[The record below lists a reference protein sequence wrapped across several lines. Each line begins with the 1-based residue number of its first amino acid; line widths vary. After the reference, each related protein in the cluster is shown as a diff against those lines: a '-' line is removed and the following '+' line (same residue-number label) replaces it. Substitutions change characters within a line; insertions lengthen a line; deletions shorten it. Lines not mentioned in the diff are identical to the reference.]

1 MLHNGLELNACLRL
15 LGEEVQRAGKLIIW
29 FSSNLGSG
37 NQRWAAIYEYKS
49 SYYSQSTD
57 AGQTGPYAALSGAFA
72 RTISDIDMSSLKIGG
87 ISMPSKVFI
96 ELLSSKLDPQ
106 KIEAVANKMLAS
118 DDFEESAPGDITIEE
133 FFHHRETANG
143 TGSIFQLWPGDDPEE
158 WENNF
163 AELPRANGRTL
174 YISSWDG
181 GMCANGS
188 ECIEEF
194 LGHYWGS
201 KTNDGICGPY
211 ESFADVFE
219 DEYLG

>member
-1 MLHNGLELNACLRL
+1 
-15 LGEEVQRAGKLIIW
+15 
-29 FSSNLGSG
+29 
-37 NQRWAAIYEYKS
+37 
-49 SYYSQSTD
+49 
-57 AGQTGPYAALSGAFA
+57 
-72 RTISDIDMSSLKIGG
+72 
-87 ISMPSKVFI
+87 
-96 ELLSSKLDPQ
+96 
-106 KIEAVANKMLAS
+106 MLAS
-118 DDFEESAPGDITIEE
+118 DHFEESAPGDKTIEE

-163 AELPRANGRTL
+163 AELLRANGRTL

-201 KTNDGICGPY
+201 KTNDGISGPY
-211 ESFADVFE
+211 ESFAYVFE
-219 DEYLG
+219 DEYFRYIGGGTKNIWCYEMTTEDLLSQVILDEDLEPGFTIGINDKPYVLTEEFRLIPAGLGHSNDK